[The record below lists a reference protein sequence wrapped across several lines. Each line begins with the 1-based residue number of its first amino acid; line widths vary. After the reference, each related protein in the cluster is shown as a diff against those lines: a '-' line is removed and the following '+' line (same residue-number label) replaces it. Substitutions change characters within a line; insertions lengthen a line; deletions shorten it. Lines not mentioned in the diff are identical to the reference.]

1 VKTDDHNSGGAL
13 GWVRSWFFPGGERV
27 VSAFGM
33 WVALLVMGVMLA
45 GGAWTFYVHR
55 EATRRGVMSKAT
67 REAEM
72 LAAAVERLIEV
83 HETAGVRALAAQA
96 ASHAGIEGA
105 VVMLAGG
112 PVLADGRMGEQA
124 GSDDSIELP
133 EHWGTEKGLERAT
146 CVERD
151 DGSLVARA
159 KATVVGRGDVI
170 VELTRGF
177 SYDPLAEREVQAG
190 LGVIGAAAL
199 VGGLLV
205 YRGLRSRMRALGAIH
220 ESLRYARQF
229 QDGEMPTAGLRL
241 ADDMGEEAKAWNW
254 LLDERDYLRQRDK
267 VERAAE
273 RLQASVSGGGDYAAA
288 FDAVWLGLIVLDES
302 CNVRAINGAAAAL
315 LRVQKPDAVSKHV
328 DEVVPFRDVTQ
339 TAQLVA
345 TGKQRQRASMEV
357 TVEPREAGGEK
368 SILRATVRPMR
379 REDGSAAMIVL
390 EDVTQQ
396 RVAQESR
403 NSFVAQAT
411 HELRTPLTSMR
422 LYLEQLVEDGDKDPL
437 IKARCLNVL
446 TSETRRL
453 ERVVGDMLSVSEMD
467 AGTFQLRVDDVDLPK
482 MFEEIEQDYQAV
494 VADKEIAFRVD
505 VPPKWPMV
513 RGDRD
518 KIATALH
525 NIISNAIKY
534 TPQGGMV
541 TVRASEANGQFT
553 VDVTDNGIGIAPD
566 EQEQVF
572 AKFYRSKDKRVAS
585 ITGSGIGLAL
595 AREVIRMHGGDITL
609 QSAIDKGSTFTLMV
623 PASTAEMK
631 QAA

>member
-1 VKTDDHNSGGAL
+1 MKTEEHNSGGAL
-13 GWVRSWFFPGGERV
+13 DWIRSWFFPGGERV
-27 VSAFGM
+27 VSAFGL
-33 WVALLVMGVMLA
+33 WVALLVLGVLGA
-45 GGAWTFYVHR
+45 GSAWTFYTH
-55 EATRRGVMSKAT
+55 EDATRQSAQAELS
-67 REAEM
+67 REAEL
-72 LAAAVERLIEV
+72 LASAVESLIEA
-83 HETAGVRALAAQA
+83 EELQGVRSLIARSVAQT
-96 ASHAGIEGA
+96 GLEGA
-105 VVMLAGG
+105 TASLVDG
-112 PVLADGRMGEQA
+112 PVLAQGRTGASVKDEL
-124 GSDDSIELP
+124 IELP
-133 EHWGTEKGLERAT
+133 EQWGSEKGLETASVTQRS
-146 CVERD
+146 
-151 DGSLVARA
+151 DGAIVAKA

-170 VELTRGF
+170 VELTKPF
-177 SYDPLAEREVQAG
+177 HYDPLAQRELQAG
-190 LGVIGAAAL
+190 LGVIAMAAL
-199 VGGLLV
+199 AGGLLV

-220 ESLRYARQF
+220 ESLQYARQF
-229 QDGEMPTAGLRL
+229 LDGEMPTAALRL
-241 ADDMGEEAKAWNW
+241 AEDLGEEARAWNR

-267 VERAAE
+267 LERAAE
-273 RLQASVSGGGDYAAA
+273 KLQASVNGGGDYAAA
-288 FDAVWLGLIVLDES
+288 FDAVWLGLIVLDDS

-328 DEVVPFRDVTQ
+328 DVVVPFRDVTQ

-345 TGKQRQRASMEV
+345 SGKQRQRASMEV
-357 TVEPREAGGEK
+357 TLEPKDAGGET

-390 EDVTQQ
+390 EDITQQ

-437 IKARCLNVL
+437 VKARCLNVL

-482 MFEEIEQDYQAV
+482 MFEELEQDYQAAA
-494 VADKEIAFRVD
+494 ADKEITFRVD

-541 TVRASEANGQFT
+541 TVRASEANGQLA
-553 VDVTDNGIGIAPD
+553 VDITDNGIGIAPD

-609 QSAIDKGSTFTLMV
+609 QSAIDKGSTFTLTV
-623 PASTAEMK
+623 PAATVEVK

>member
-1 VKTDDHNSGGAL
+1 VKTEDHNSGGAL

-27 VSAFGM
+27 VSAFGL
-33 WVALLVMGVMLA
+33 WVALLVMGVLIA
-45 GGAWTFYVHR
+45 GSAWTFYAHR
-55 EATRRGVMSKAT
+55 EAKRTSAMT
-67 REAEM
+67 ELMREAEL
-72 LAAAVERLIEV
+72 LASAVERLVEV
-83 HETAGVRALAAQA
+83 GEVSDVRSAA
-96 ASHAGIEGA
+96 ASAAAHAGLDGA
-105 VVMLAGG
+105 MVMLADG
-112 PVLADGRMGEQA
+112 PVIADAMDRSGAKGNA
-124 GSDDSIELP
+124 GIELP
-133 EHWGTEKGLERAT
+133 EQWGSEKGLERAT
-146 CVERD
+146 CVAGI
-151 DGSLVARA
+151 DGSMVARA

-177 SYDPLAEREVQAG
+177 AYDILAEREVQAG

-199 VGGLLV
+199 VGGLVV
-205 YRGLRSRMRALGAIH
+205 YRALRRKMRALGAIH
-220 ESLRYARQF
+220 ESLQYAHQF
-229 QDGEMPTAGLRL
+229 RDGELPSAGLRL
-241 ADDMGEEAKAWNW
+241 ADDLGEEASAWNR
-254 LLDERDYLRQRDK
+254 LLDERDYLRQRDRL
-267 VERAAE
+267 ERAAE
-273 RLQASVSGGGDYAAA
+273 RLQESVSGGGDYAAA

-302 CNVRAINGAAAAL
+302 CGVRAINGAAAAL
-315 LRVQKPDAVSKHV
+315 LRVQKGEAVSKHV
-328 DEVVPFRDVTQ
+328 EALVPFRDVTQ

-345 TGKQRQRASMEV
+345 SGKQRQRASMEV
-357 TVEPREAGGEK
+357 TLEPKEAGGEK
-368 SILRATVRPMR
+368 SILRATVRPLR
-379 REDGSAAMIVL
+379 REDGSAAMVVL
-390 EDVTQQ
+390 EDITQQ

-437 IKARCLNVL
+437 VKARCLNVL

-482 MFEEIEQDYQAV
+482 MFEELEQDYQATA
-494 VADKEIAFRVD
+494 ADKEITYRVD

-541 TVRASEANGQFT
+541 TVRASEANGQLV
-553 VDVTDNGIGIAPD
+553 VDVTDNGIGIAP
-566 EQEQVF
+566 EEHEQVF
-572 AKFYRSKDKRVAS
+572 AKFYRSKDKRVTN

-595 AREVIRMHGGDITL
+595 AREVIRMHGGDVTI
-609 QSAIDKGSTFTLMV
+609 QSQIDKGSTFTLAV
-623 PASTAEMK
+623 PASSAEVK